1 MEIFKKDI
9 VLETQKQLSDI
20 VSSFEEQL
28 KNNKWKV
35 QSNVQNDQGILQAQK
50 AGILRDIIA
59 ADRAL
64 TFTFKNEEGKLNV
77 SVGVGKL
84 LQNLGVAAIETILL
98 SELFLVVDVPEILW
112 TDHVETEL
120 IGQLKSIAS

>member
-9 VLETQKQLSDI
+9 ILETQKQLSDI

-50 AGILRDIIA
+50 AGILRDVIA

-64 TFTFKNEEGKLNV
+64 TFTFKNEDGKLNV

-120 IGQLKSIAS
+120 IGQLKSMAS

>member
-50 AGILRDIIA
+50 AGILRDVIA

-64 TFTFKNEEGKLNV
+64 TFTFKNEDGKLNV
-77 SVGVGKL
+77 SVGMAKL
-84 LQNLGVAAIETILL
+84 C
-98 SELFLVVDVPEILW
+98 D
-112 TDHVETEL
+112 
-120 IGQLKSIAS
+120 

>member
-50 AGILRDIIA
+50 AGILRDVIA

>member
-20 VSSFEEQL
+20 ISSFEEQL

-64 TFTFKNEEGKLNV
+64 TFTFKNEGGKLNV

>member
-9 VLETQKQLSDI
+9 ELETSKQLSDI
-20 VSSFEEQL
+20 VSAFEEQL
-28 KNNKWKV
+28 KNKQWKV

-64 TFTFKNEEGKLNV
+64 TFTFKNEGGRLNV

-120 IGQLKSIAS
+120 IGQLKSITS

>member
-50 AGILRDIIA
+50 AGILRDVIA

-64 TFTFKNEEGKLNV
+64 TFTFKNEDGKLNV

-120 IGQLKSIAS
+120 ICQLKSIAS

>member
-9 VLETQKQLSDI
+9 VLQTSKQLSDV
-20 VSSFEEQL
+20 VSAFEQQL
-28 KNNKWKV
+28 KNNQWKV
-35 QSNVQNDQGILQAQK
+35 QSNVQNDQAILQAQK

-64 TFTFKNEEGKLNV
+64 TFTFKNENGQLNV

-84 LQNLGVAAIETILL
+84 LQNLGVAAIESLLL
-98 SELFLVVDVPEILW
+98 SEIFLVVDVPEILW
-112 TDHVETEL
+112 TDHVENEL
-120 IGQLKSIAS
+120 LGQLKTMAS

>member
-64 TFTFKNEEGKLNV
+64 TFTFKNEGGKLNV

-120 IGQLKSIAS
+120 IGQLKSMAS

>member
-64 TFTFKNEEGKLNV
+64 TFTFKNEGGKLNV

>member
-20 VSSFEEQL
+20 ISSFEEQL

>member
-50 AGILRDIIA
+50 AGILRDVIA

-64 TFTFKNEEGKLNV
+64 TFTFKNEDGKLNV

>member
-9 VLETQKQLSDI
+9 ELETSKQLSDI
-20 VSSFEEQL
+20 VSAFEEQL
-28 KNNKWKV
+28 KNKQWKV
-35 QSNVQNDQGILQAQK
+35 QSNVQNDQGVLQAQK

-64 TFTFKNEEGKLNV
+64 TFTFKNEGGRLNV

-84 LQNLGVAAIETILL
+84 LQNLGVAAIETIML

-120 IGQLKSIAS
+120 IGQLKSITS

>member
-50 AGILRDIIA
+50 AGILRDVIA

-64 TFTFKNEEGKLNV
+64 TFTFKNEDGKLNV

-120 IGQLKSIAS
+120 IGQLKSMAS

>member
-64 TFTFKNEEGKLNV
+64 TFTFKNEGGKLNV

-98 SELFLVVDVPEILW
+98 SDLFLVVDVPEILW

-120 IGQLKSIAS
+120 IGQLKSMAS

>member
-1 MEIFKKDI
+1 MEIFEKDI

-64 TFTFKNEEGKLNV
+64 TFTFKNEGGKLNV